1 MFLVVPRPRDHL
13 PNRSADDFR
22 FTVTPTFFI
31 LESRIKNAYDTL
43 MLRSFDIAVLLKL
56 TLPGAPELS
65 FQRLASDL
73 HVASS
78 EVHGAVKRA
87 RLSGLMQHDG
97 PKRVN
102 RSALVE
108 LLGHGLRYVYPAERG
123 ELTRGVATSFAA
135 EPLRSVI
142 RDSGAEVPVWP
153 YVLGKVR
160 GYSFEPLYKHAA
172 KAALDDP
179 AFYELLSIVDALR
192 DGRVRERKIAL
203 EMISKRLLENG

>member
-1 MFLVVPRPRDHL
+1 
-13 PNRSADDFR
+13 
-22 FTVTPTFFI
+22 
-31 LESRIKNAYDTL
+31 

-56 TLPGAPELS
+56 TLPGAAESS
-65 FQRLASDL
+65 FQKLASDL

-78 EVHGAVKRA
+78 EVHGAIKRT

-102 RSALVE
+102 RSALLD
-108 LLGHGLRYVYPAERG
+108 LLGHGMRYVYPPVRG
-123 ELTRGVATSFAA
+123 EQTRGVPTSFAA

-142 RDSGAEVPVWP
+142 HESGSEVPVWP

-172 KAALDDP
+172 EAALADS
-179 AFYELLSIVDALR
+179 AFYELLSLVDALR

-203 EMISKRLLENG
+203 EIIGKRLLANG

>member
-1 MFLVVPRPRDHL
+1 
-13 PNRSADDFR
+13 
-22 FTVTPTFFI
+22 
-31 LESRIKNAYDTL
+31 

-56 TLPGAPELS
+56 TLPGAAESS
-65 FQRLASDL
+65 FQKLASDL

-102 RSALVE
+102 RSALLE
-108 LLGHGLRYVYPAERG
+108 LLGHGMKYVYPAVRG

-135 EPLRSVI
+135 EPLRRVI
-142 RDSGAEVPVWP
+142 HDSGDEVPVWP

-172 KAALDDP
+172 EAAAISDR
-179 AFYELLSIVDALR
+179 AFYELLSLVDALR

-203 EMISKRLLENG
+203 EMMSKRLLENG

>member
-1 MFLVVPRPRDHL
+1 
-13 PNRSADDFR
+13 
-22 FTVTPTFFI
+22 
-31 LESRIKNAYDTL
+31 
-43 MLRSFDIAVLLKL
+43 MLRPLDIAVLLKL
-56 TLPGAPELS
+56 ALPKAEVLS
-65 FQRLASDL
+65 FQKLASDL

-87 RLSGLMQHDG
+87 RVSGLMHHNG

-102 RSALVE
+102 RSALLE
-108 LLGHGLRYVYPAERG
+108 LLGHGMRYVYPAVRG
-123 ELTRGVATSFAA
+123 ELTRGVPTSFAA

-142 RDSGAEVPVWP
+142 HDSGAEVPVWP

-172 KAALDDP
+172 EAALADP
-179 AFYELLSIVDALR
+179 MFYELLSLVDALR

-203 EMISKRLLENG
+203 EMMSKRLLENG

>member
-1 MFLVVPRPRDHL
+1 
-13 PNRSADDFR
+13 
-22 FTVTPTFFI
+22 
-31 LESRIKNAYDTL
+31 

-56 TLPGAPELS
+56 TLPGAAELS
-65 FQRLASDL
+65 FQKLASDL

-102 RSALVE
+102 RSAFLD
-108 LLGHGLRYVYPAERG
+108 LLGHGMRYVYPPIRG
-123 ELTRGVATSFAA
+123 EQTRGVPTSFAA

-142 RDSGAEVPVWP
+142 HEGGSEVPVWP

-172 KAALDDP
+172 EAALADP
-179 AFYELLSIVDALR
+179 AFYELLSLVDALR

-203 EMISKRLLENG
+203 EIMGKRLLENG